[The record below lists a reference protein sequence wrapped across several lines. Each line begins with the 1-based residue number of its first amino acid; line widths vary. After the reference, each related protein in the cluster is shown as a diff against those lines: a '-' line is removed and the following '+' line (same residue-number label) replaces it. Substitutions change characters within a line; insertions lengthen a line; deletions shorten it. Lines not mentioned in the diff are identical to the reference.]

1 MSILEAVKRPAA
13 AADIDGMVGKGI
25 VLLLVAG
32 VAALGWT
39 KHEDRIRE
47 QNRLAVVASSL
58 VGHKVG
64 VHCPNFVKGLV
75 YTSGEAGT
83 VQFDENG
90 DPANYTDLAP
100 DTCDALR
107 SVGKLDLTCLDSETC
122 GDKQWKLA
130 WALHTLAH
138 ESYHLRGIAQ
148 ESKTECYAMQTTA
161 RVAVSL
167 GIPPRRAGQ
176 LQRWVWTRGYPSEP
190 EEYRTSDCHNRGPLD
205 LHPFYDV
212 WP

>member
-1 MSILEAVKRPAA
+1 MF
-13 AADIDGMVGKGI
+13 GKGI
-25 VLLLVAG
+25 VLLLVTG

-39 KHEDRIRE
+39 KHEDRIHE
-47 QNRLAVVASSL
+47 QKRLAIVAGTL

-75 YTSGEAGT
+75 YASSEAGT
-83 VQFDENG
+83 VKFDENG
-90 DPANYTDLAP
+90 RPASYTDLAP
-100 DTCDALR
+100 NTCAALR
-107 SVGKLDLTCLDSETC
+107 NVGKLDLTCLDFGNC
-122 GDKQWKLA
+122 GDKQWQLA

-148 ESKTECYAMQTTA
+148 EAVAECYAMQNTA

-176 LQRWVWTRGYPSEP
+176 LQQWVWTRGYASEP
-190 EEYRTSDCHNRGPLD
+190 DEYQSPNCRNGASLD
-205 LHPFYDV
+205 LRPGSSI